1 MKFWQSAILENDQNN
16 WNFLCYKTFKLQAKT
31 NLTLMKN

>member
-16 WNFLCYKTFKLQAKT
+16 WNFLCKLQAKT